1 MASGDYLF
9 GSGLS
14 TKYKNLLFVGGSGY
28 SAGLDATLRA
38 CNTDNGSGGVNAAPF
53 TLSTAAMQ
61 FSTSKEVQFR
71 QTTEKVY
78 SSSAGILDLAAA
90 GEIQLATV
98 LLDIN
103 ATGDITIDTTDTT
116 DGIKIGTVTSGVPIT
131 LGHSTSEVMVK
142 DNLVVEGTTTQKGA
156 FTLAST
162 IPIQFVDANEYI
174 SGDSSNMTIG
184 SSGRIDLTAT
194 SDVRIPTD
202 VGLQFVSASNY
213 LEYVSG
219 SSQLA
224 IVSGGALN
232 TTAAAASTITTT
244 DGTLTIHADGAD
256 DKVHIKGD
264 HATGTAI
271 DIQCTH
277 ADGDLGI
284 RAGATT
290 GNITVTAGSSST
302 GLFNLDGYQF
312 DMDAGSGGIAIDST
326 GTIGIG
332 VGANAGAISI
342 GTNTTARD
350 ITIGHQTSTAGLDLY
365 AGTGKLTATSTGEIE
380 IVSTKNGASS
390 MYLRANG
397 GTSETLHL
405 LSSQGTGA
413 GSITVTSTAGGID
426 VNAAKGMT
434 IDTADTTTF
443 LMAANNGSARYF
455 SLDATNAGG
464 GAAGVKIGTTSG
476 TTITIGH
483 TTSETTVSDNLTV
496 TGNLSVSGTQ
506 TYTDLAISDTTPTL
520 ISTNTTEE
528 NADGGRESIWSFKGE
543 KADGTATT
551 IATIRADH
559 QGSSDDYKGQLFF
572 NVNTDSG
579 ATATSTAIKI
589 TSDLKST
596 FSGMIEG
603 DAGLTIDGAASLIN
617 QGNGDYDLK
626 VGSTSTDT
634 LIFGD
639 AGNNRVGIN
648 EASPSGTFQVG
659 GTLICGTGG
668 ELTISSGA
676 ITVTHSYHTVDTQ
689 SDASTDDL
697 DTISGGVAAGQILT
711 IIANN
716 TARSVVAKDGTGN
729 LKLAGDF
736 TMDNVEDTLMLVYD
750 GSNWLEVSRS
760 GNGA

>member
-28 SAGLDATLRA
+28 SAGLDSTLRA
-38 CNTDNGSGGVNAAPF
+38 TNTDDGAGSVNAAPF
-53 TLSTAAMQ
+53 LLSTAAMQ
-61 FSTSKEVQFR
+61 FATNKEVQFR

-78 SSSAGILDLAAA
+78 SSSSGILDLAAA

-98 LLDIN
+98 LFDVN
-103 ATGDITIDTTDTT
+103 ATGEITIDTTDASN
-116 DGIKIGTVTSGVPIT
+116 GIKLGTSTSGVPIT

-142 DNLVVEGTTTQKGA
+142 DNLIVEGTTTQKGA
-156 FTLAST
+156 FTMGNT
-162 IPIQFVDANEYI
+162 IPFQFTDANEYI
-174 SGDSSNMTIG
+174 SGDSSNLTLG
-184 SSGRIDLTAT
+184 SSGRIDLSAT
-194 SDVRIPTD
+194 SDVRLPADI
-202 VGLQFVSASNY
+202 GLQFSGAANY
-213 LEYVSG
+213 LEYISG

-326 GTIGIG
+326 GIIGIG

-365 AGTGKLTATSTGEIE
+365 AGTGKLTATATGEIE

-413 GSITVTSTAGGID
+413 GSITLTSTAGGID

-434 IDTADTTTF
+434 IDTADTTAF
-443 LMAANNGSARYF
+443 SMNADNGSARYF
-455 SLDATNAGG
+455 SLDAANVGA
-464 GAAGVKIGTTSG
+464 GAAGLKIGTTSG
-476 TTITIGH
+476 TTISIGH
-483 TTSETTVSDNLTV
+483 TTSETTVNDNLTV
-496 TGNLSVSGTQ
+496 TGDCTVAGTLI
-506 TYTDLAISDTTPTL
+506 YDDLTISDTSPT
-520 ISTNTTEE
+520 ITTTNTTHE
-528 NADGGRESIWSFKGE
+528 NTDGGRESLWSFTGE
-543 KADGTATT
+543 KGDGTATT
-551 IATIRADH
+551 VASLLVNH
-559 QGSSDDYKGQLFF
+559 QGGSDDYKGQMYFK
-572 NVNTDSG
+572 VNTN
-579 ATATSTAIKI
+579 STAAGQSTAFRV
-589 TSDLKST
+589 TSDLKTT
-596 FSGMIEG
+596 FSGRIEG
-603 DAGLTIDGAASLIN
+603 DAGLTIDGAATNIN
-617 QGNGDYDLK
+617 SANGNYDTK
-626 VGSTSTDT
+626 IGTTGTDT
-634 LIFGD
+634 MIFCD
-639 AGNNRVGIN
+639 AGNDRVGIK
-648 EASPSGTFQVG
+648 EGSPAGTLQVG
-659 GTLICGTGG
+659 GTLVCGTGG
-668 ELTISSGA
+668 ELTISSNV
-676 ITVTHSYHTVDTQ
+676 ITVTHSFHTVDTE
-689 SDASTDDL
+689 SDASTDDI
-697 DTISGGVAAGQILT
+697 DTINGGVAAGQILT
-711 IIANN
+711 ITANN

-736 TMDNVEDTLMLVYD
+736 TMDNTEDTLMLVYD

>member
-116 DGIKIGTVTSGVPIT
+116 DGIKIGTVTSGVPIVI
-131 LGHSTSEVMVK
+131 GHTTSETTIA
-142 DNLVVEGTTTQKGA
+142 DNLNVTGKTEHTMYTQM
-156 FTLAST
+156 ASGVKL
-162 IPIQFVDANEYI
+162 QFVDGNEFI
-174 SGDSSNMTIG
+174 SGDSTNMTIG

-194 SDVRIPTD
+194 SDVRLPADI
-202 VGLQFVSASNY
+202 GLQFSGASNY

-224 IVSGGALN
+224 IVSGAALN
-232 TTAAAASTITTT
+232 TTAAAASTIKTT
-244 DGTLTIHADGAD
+244 DGTLTVHADGAD

-264 HATGTAI
+264 HATGTAV

-277 ADGDLGI
+277 VNGDMSI
-284 RAGATT
+284 TAGATT
-290 GNITVTAGSSST
+290 GNITMTAGSSST
-302 GLFNLDGYQF
+302 GLLDLGGYQF
-312 DMDAGSGGIAIDST
+312 DLDAGVGGIQLDST
-326 GTIGIG
+326 GIISIG
-332 VGANAGAISI
+332 VNLNAGDINI
-342 GTNTTARD
+342 GTNTTNRD

-380 IVSTKNGASS
+380 VTSTKNGASS

-397 GTSETLHL
+397 GTSETVKIH
-405 LSSQGTGA
+405 SDQGTGVA
-413 GSITVTSTAGGID
+413 SIELTSDAGGID

-443 LMAANNGSARYF
+443 LMAANNGSARYL

-464 GAAGVKIGTTSG
+464 GAAGVKVGTTSG
-476 TTITIGH
+476 TTVTIGH

-496 TGNLSVSGTQ
+496 TGNLTVSGTQ
-506 TYTDLAISDTTPTL
+506 TYTDLAISDTSPTL

-528 NADGGRESIWSFKGE
+528 NGDGGRESVWSFKGE
-543 KADGTATT
+543 KGDGTATT
-551 IATIRADH
+551 IAQIRADH
-559 QGSSDDYKGQLFF
+559 QGSSDDYKGELFVK
-572 NVNTDSG
+572 VNTDSSADG
-579 ATATSTAIKI
+579 QSTAFKV
-589 TSDLKST
+589 TSDLKTT
-596 FSGMIEG
+596 FAGMIEG
-603 DAGLTIDGAASLIN
+603 DAGLTVDGAAVTVN
-617 QGNGDYDLK
+617 AANGNYDTK
-626 VGSTSTDT
+626 IGTTGTDT
-634 LIFGD
+634 MIFCD
-639 AGNNRVGIN
+639 AGNNRVGIK
-648 EASPSGTFQVG
+648 EASPSGTLQVG
-659 GTLICGTGG
+659 GTLVCGTGG
-668 ELTISSGA
+668 ELTISSNVIA
-676 ITVTHSYHTVDTQ
+676 VTHSFHTVDTE
-689 SDASTDDL
+689 SDASTDDI
-697 DTISGGVAAGQILT
+697 DTINGGVAAGQMLT
-711 IIANN
+711 LIANN
-716 TARSVVAKDGTGN
+716 TARSIVAKDGTGN

-736 TMDNVEDTLMLVYD
+736 TMDNVEDTIMLVYD

-760 GNGA
+760 GNGT

>member
-38 CNTDNGSGGVNAAPF
+38 CNTDDGSGGVNAAPF
-53 TLSTAAMQ
+53 TMSTAAVQ
-61 FSTSKEVQFR
+61 FATNKELQFR

-78 SSSAGILDLAAA
+78 SSGAGILDLAAS
-90 GEIQLATV
+90 GEVQVTTS

-116 DGIKIGTVTSGVPIT
+116 DGIKIGTVTSGVPIVI
-131 LGHSTSEVMVK
+131 GHTTSETTIA
-142 DNLVVEGTTTQKGA
+142 DNLNVTGKTEHTMYTQM
-156 FTLAST
+156 ASGVKL
-162 IPIQFVDANEYI
+162 QFVDGNEFI
-174 SGDSSNMTIG
+174 SGDSTNMTIG

-194 SDVRIPTD
+194 SDVRLPADI
-202 VGLQFVSASNY
+202 GLQFSGASNY

-277 ADGDLGI
+277 ADGDLSI
-284 RAGATT
+284 RAGGTT
-290 GNITVTAGSSST
+290 GNVLLSAGSSST

-326 GTIGIG
+326 GIIGIG

-365 AGTGKLTATSTGEIE
+365 AGTGKLTATATGEIE

-405 LSSQGTGA
+405 LSSQGTGV
-413 GSITVTSTAGGID
+413 GSITLTSTAGGID

-443 LMAANNGSARYF
+443 LMAANNGSARYL
-455 SLDATNAGG
+455 SLDATNAGA

-528 NADGGRESIWSFKGE
+528 DADGGRESIWSFKGE
-543 KADGTATT
+543 KGDGTSTT
-551 IATIRADH
+551 VASIRADH
-559 QGSSDDYKGQLFF
+559 QGSSDDYKGQVYLK
-572 NVNTDSG
+572 VNTDSSADG
-579 ATATSTAIKI
+579 QSTAFRV
-589 TSDLKST
+589 TSDLKTT
-596 FSGMIEG
+596 FSGRIEG
-603 DAGLTIDGAASLIN
+603 DAGLTVDGAAIN
-617 QGNGDYDLK
+617 LNGGNGDNDTK
-626 VGSTSTDT
+626 IGSTGTDT
-634 LIFGD
+634 MIFCD
-639 AGNNRVGIN
+639 AGNDRVGIK
-648 EASPSGTFQVG
+648 EASPSGTLQVG
-659 GTLICGTGG
+659 GTLVCGTGG
-668 ELTISSGA
+668 ELTISSDVIA
-676 ITVTHSYHTVDTQ
+676 VTHSFHTVDTEGDVS
-689 SDASTDDL
+689 SDDI
-697 DTISGGVAAGQILT
+697 DTINGGVAAGQILT
-711 IIANN
+711 ITANN

-736 TMDNVEDTLMLVYD
+736 TMDNTEDTLMLVYD